1 MGSLNT
7 AAGRLGR
14 GDSAMLSRPTRGSV
28 SSHDPPSSSSMLTI
42 TVAGGAVITQ
52 PRRPGSVVSDGASE
66 GRGGGAGAV
75 VKPLDDL
82 TVAPV
87 SWDWGTCSSK
97 RCRLGYRGFPYRTW
111 LLQGRHASLPLRG
124 CRDVM
129 CPLPAVEGAATVWV
143 WVFCNVEKYVC
154 FMLFFMFR
162 DPHIV
167 GPGVRKVDA
176 CVCVCACWYCRVLV
190 SPRVVVLDRKP
201 GPGRFVGTI

>member
-87 SWDWGTCSSK
+87 APSVVFTWG
-97 RCRLGYRGFPYRTW
+97 RGDDGQLGLGNLFQQAVPSRVPGFPIPYVVAA
-111 LLQGRHASLPLRG
+111 GAS
-124 CRDVM
+124 C
-129 CPLPAVEGAATVWV
+129 LPAVKGLQGCHVPPP
-143 WVFCNVEKYVC
+143 CC
-154 FMLFFMFR
+154 
-162 DPHIV
+162 
-167 GPGVRKVDA
+167 
-176 CVCVCACWYCRVLV
+176 
-190 SPRVVVLDRKP
+190 
-201 GPGRFVGTI
+201 